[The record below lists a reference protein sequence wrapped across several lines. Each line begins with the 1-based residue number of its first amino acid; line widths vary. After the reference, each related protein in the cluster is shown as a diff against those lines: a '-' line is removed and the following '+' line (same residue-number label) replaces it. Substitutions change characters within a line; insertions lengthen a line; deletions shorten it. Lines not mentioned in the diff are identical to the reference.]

1 MPLMSITWKH
11 EMLDHNIFMEN
22 ATSAFSQTPSTPRG
36 GIIIP
41 STSVYTRLYAQIE
54 ERNLYIVQQGVRK
67 ASISQSIFNLVLFF
81 FFKRPNTPGV
91 GDREG

>member
-1 MPLMSITWKH
+1 
-11 EMLDHNIFMEN
+11 MEN

-67 ASISQSIFNLVLFF
+67 ASISQTIFNLVLFF
-81 FFKRPNTPGV
+81 FNVLTPLALVTGRGERNNNGLYAV
-91 GDREG
+91 LH